1 MEYPAIHEYTDD
13 HRLIKLT
20 IGQLL
25 ELPIENWKHNR
36 PPDEVRVVEIK
47 EFIQDKVKINDILQP
62 FYIHYNSKKDIYEVL
77 DGIHRYSAMKGA
89 EEHISDKTVFVH
101 LFVDLS
107 CGSLV
112 DIFENLNKT
121 VPVPELYIGQPQA
134 DTTKKDI
141 IEGVAEQWKKLY
153 KSHFS
158 GSSTSC
164 QIPNII
170 RDHFINILSELYTS
184 YRIRCKTKLLEL
196 LERANSNIKDYIIAD
211 VSCREIPIKFSDKQ
225 KQKCLDSGC
234 YLFLYSRDIRIIKYF
249 IENGV
254 TSVTV

>member
-1 MEYPAIHEYTDD
+1 MDYLVIHEYDES
-13 HRLIKLT
+13 HLVIKLT

-36 PPDEVRVVEIK
+36 PPDEVRVAEIK
-47 EFIQDKVKINDILQP
+47 EFIHKQGNDILQP
-62 FYIHYNSKKDIYEVL
+62 FYIHYNSKKEIYEVL

-89 EEHISDKTVFVH
+89 EEHISDKIVFVH
-101 LFVDLS
+101 LFVDYS

-141 IEGVAEQWKKLY
+141 IEDVAEQWKNQY
-153 KSHFS
+153 KSHFTNS
-158 GSSTSC
+158 KTSY

-170 RDHFINILSELYTS
+170 RDSFINILSELYTS
-184 YRIRCKTKLLEL
+184 YNVRTKAKLLEL
-196 LERANSNIKDYIIAD
+196 LERGNSNIKDYIIAD
-211 VSCREIPIKFSDKQ
+211 VSSVEIPINFSDKQ
-225 KQKCLDSGC
+225 KKKCHDSGC
-234 YLFLYSRDIRIIKYF
+234 YLLLYSRDIRLIKYF
-249 IENGV
+249 ISKDR
-254 TSVTV
+254 TSVIV